1 MAFFDSG
8 FTLTSMRPE
17 EPSRTA
23 NVLVV
28 VDDTAECD
36 RALYFAT
43 KMAARIGAGI
53 ILLALPGELPFRD
66 WLGVGELI
74 EDEEADRFRQALA
87 AASERVCRIA
97 SVNVRGLVRFGPRS
111 EQVGKLVKEE
121 RSISF
126 LVLAASSGTEG
137 PGPLVSTL
145 VGKNAGAFPVP
156 IVIVP
161 ETMTDDGIDSLV

>member
-1 MAFFDSG
+1 MILDK
-8 FTLTSMRPE
+8 RP
-17 EPSRTA
+17 SQNT

-36 RALYFAT
+36 RALHFAA
-43 KMAARIGAGI
+43 KMAARIGAGV
-53 ILLALPGELPFRD
+53 ILLALPGELPFRE

-87 AASERVCRIA
+87 LASERVRKIA
-97 SVNVRGLVRFGPRS
+97 PVDVHEIVRFGPRS
-111 EQVGKLVKEE
+111 EQVAKLVKEE

-126 LVLAASSGTEG
+126 LVLAASSGSEG

-161 ETMTDDGIDSLV
+161 EIMTDDGIDSLV